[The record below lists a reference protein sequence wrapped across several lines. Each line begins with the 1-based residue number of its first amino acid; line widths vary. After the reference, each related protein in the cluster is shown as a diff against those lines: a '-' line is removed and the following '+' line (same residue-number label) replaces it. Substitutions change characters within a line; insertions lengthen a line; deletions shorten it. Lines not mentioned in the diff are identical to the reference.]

1 MVFYLGPER
10 KPDGV
15 FQLPRV
21 QSKSAGYSLEIFI
34 ARLEECDPSEL
45 VGFLAR
51 LASIYQGSGGTPSTV
66 DVDGLSILTAAL

>member
-1 MVFYLGPER
+1 
-10 KPDGV
+10 
-15 FQLPRV
+15 
-21 QSKSAGYSLEIFI
+21 LEIFI

-45 VGFLAR
+45 VGFLTR